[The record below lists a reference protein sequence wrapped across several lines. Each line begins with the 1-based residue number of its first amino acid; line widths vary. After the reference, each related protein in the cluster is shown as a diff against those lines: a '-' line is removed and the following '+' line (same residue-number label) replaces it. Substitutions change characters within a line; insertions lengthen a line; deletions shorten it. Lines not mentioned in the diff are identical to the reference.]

1 MKKLVAMVLTFL
13 LILTGCSTVK
23 VTKIKDDIKTDNLK
37 FKSEY
42 TKVEEDNLYEYTTYD
57 NIIDTINSGTGIIY
71 FGYPD
76 CNLCKSI
83 VPILNDAAIE
93 KDIKTIM
100 YYNFK
105 EIKDNNTNEYQKLLK
120 ILSENIDDEVT
131 DIKAPT
137 ILFVKDGKISDIYS
151 SDLNIDELTD
161 ENISELHIKFNE
173 LIEKL
178 LEEKESSEEV
188 TIDN

>member
-1 MKKLVAMVLTFL
+1 MVLTFL

-37 FKSEY
+37 FKREY

-57 NIIDTINSGTGIIY
+57 NIIDAINSGTGIIY

-120 ILSENIDDEVT
+120 ILSDNIGEEVT

-137 ILFVKDGKISDIYS
+137 ILFVKDGKISDVYT

-161 ENISELHIKFNE
+161 ENISELHVKFNE

-178 LEEKESSEEV
+178 FEKKESSEEV
-188 TIDN
+188 IIDN